1 MASQTRM
8 AKLQELRGIFA
19 TVNGCSDTIATT
31 VMPLRMLRHSRSV
44 LVSRHLDRGDE
55 AVATSG
61 DVHDEPM
68 PVAAIAQRA
77 TQCGHV
83 DRQVGRLDEDVGP
96 NARHQLLL
104 ADQLTAAFKQSN
116 QDLQSATSE
125 GHGLVAL
132 PQKKLRRKQAE
143 RPERNFGRS
152 GAGGSG
158 LFLGEWLVRT
168 PVLNG
173 AFHIKSR

>member
-1 MASQTRM
+1 
-8 AKLQELRGIFA
+8 
-19 TVNGCSDTIATT
+19 
-31 VMPLRMLRHSRSV
+31 
-44 LVSRHLDRGDE
+44 
-55 AVATSG
+55 
-61 DVHDEPM
+61 M

-83 DRQVGRLDEDVGP
+83 DRQVGRFDKDIGP

-116 QDLQSATSE
+116 QDLQGAASE

-143 RPERNFGRS
+143 RPEENFSWS
-152 GAGGSG
+152 GASQSG
-158 LFLGEWLVRT
+158 LFLGERLVRT
-168 PVLNG
+168 RSLND
-173 AFHIKSR
+173 AFRVEPRFGIKLRQPSESCSRF